1 MGSEGDEI
9 LEFLGQHADQQFCSA
24 CLAFEFKLSFEGVD
38 IALAAA
44 GHQVALRESRAQ
56 CAICGRRALVTGLES
71 NHDRSPAERV
81 LLFLLDHRGR
91 VFCHV
96 CIARR
101 LELNIGTVQKA
112 VWGLR
117 ASSEVRIDDTA
128 CSGCGRSQF
137 VLGGVLPQDVRKAI
151 VTVLLTVANVLR
163 R

>member
-1 MGSEGDEI
+1 MGSEGD
-9 LEFLGQHADQQFCSA
+9 
-24 CLAFEFKLSFEGVD
+24 D

-44 GHQVALRESRAQ
+44 GHQVALRESRAE

-96 CIARR
+96 GIARR

-112 VWGLR
+112 VGDLR
-117 ASSEVRIDDTA
+117 RTSDVRVADA
-128 CSGCGRSQF
+128 RCSQWGRS
-137 VLGGVLPQDVRKAI
+137 GSSSATATMASRQDSRTSVE
-151 VTVLLTVANVLR
+151 
-163 R
+163 

>member
-1 MGSEGDEI
+1 MGSDVDEI
-9 LEFLGQHADQQFCSA
+9 LAFLGQHADQQFCSA

-56 CAICGRRALVTGLES
+56 CAICGRRAPVTGLES

-81 LLFLLDHRGR
+81 LLFLLDRRAR

-101 LELNIGTVQKA
+101 LELTIGTVQKA
-112 VWGLR
+112 VW
-117 ASSEVRIDDTA
+117 AS
-128 CSGCGRSQF
+128 
-137 VLGGVLPQDVRKAI
+137 RKTPY
-151 VTVLLTVANVLR
+151 VPVADSPC
-163 R
+163 

>member
-1 MGSEGDEI
+1 MGSEVDEI
-9 LEFLGQHADQQFCSA
+9 LAFLGQHADQQFCSA

-91 VFCHV
+91 IFCHV

-112 VWGLR
+112 VR
-117 ASSEVRIDDTA
+117 DMRRTS
-128 CSGCGRSQF
+128 
-137 VLGGVLPQDVRKAI
+137 DVR
-151 VTVLLTVANVLR
+151 VADARCSQCEHERLVVSHGGDGVSR